1 MVFGAADVPMIY
13 ISVSLWRT
21 IHPKTSVVPTLDPA
35 MRIALWTSVLTFTL
49 LFVVLMSLRMR
60 LLRQRNQ
67 LAELKMRAED
77 AGLFDD

>member
-1 MVFGAADVPMIY
+1 M
-13 ISVSLWRT
+13 
-21 IHPKTSVVPTLDPA
+21 
-35 MRIALWTSVLTFTL
+35 TSVLTFTL